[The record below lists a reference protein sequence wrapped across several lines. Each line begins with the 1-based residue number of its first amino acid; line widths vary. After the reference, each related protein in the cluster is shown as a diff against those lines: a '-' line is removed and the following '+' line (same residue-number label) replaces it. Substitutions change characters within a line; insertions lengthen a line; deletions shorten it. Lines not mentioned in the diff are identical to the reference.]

1 MPSRSPDRALMRHLA
16 LVLAVKFAALAL
28 IWLLLVLPHALDVD
42 AGAMG
47 ERVAPPPQGAADD
60 RFHAR

>member
-1 MPSRSPDRALMRHLA
+1 MPGRSRDRALMVHLA
-16 LVLAVKFAALAL
+16 IVLAVKFAVLAL
-28 IWLLLVLPHALDVD
+28 IWLLLFLPRTLDID

-47 ERVAPPPQGAADD
+47 ERVAPSSQGAPDD

>member
-1 MPSRSPDRALMRHLA
+1 MPSCSRDRALVLHLA
-16 LVLAVKFAALAL
+16 VVLAVKVAALAL
-28 IWLLLVLPHALDVD
+28 IWLLLVLPHVLDVD

-47 ERVAPPPQGAADD
+47 ERVAPPSQGAADD